1 MLTPAA
7 QRRSG
12 RPEQH
17 RGGRV
22 FARLW
27 AATASANL
35 GDGLVLALI
44 PLLAVQLTASSGLV
58 AGAKLAHTLPWAV
71 APLLVGLLVDS
82 MDRRRLIVFFNLSR
96 ATALA
101 ALLAVLLLGAPP
113 LFVLWFLY
121 LVALCLAVG
130 EAVADI
136 ATTAIVPS
144 VVPRHRLEWANSW
157 IRGTESVLNEF
168 VGLPLGGLL
177 IAIGPAWAVGGAG
190 GLYLVAAGA
199 MLMLSG
205 TFRPTDR
212 EPSPDTDAAGHGVRS
227 GTGAGQR
234 AGHSGGGGDG
244 DDESN
249 GADETGGR
257 KRHLLTAGLRI
268 LWRNRPLR
276 TLTLMSTVMAGC
288 WSAWLAV
295 LVVYTVQGP
304 VGLSPTGYGL
314 LLTALGA
321 GAVIGAALAPRLA
334 RTVGV
339 RWILAADVVAGVVML
354 GTPAVSADVVA
365 IAAATF
371 IGGLGSG
378 LWNVVVISLRQ
389 RLIPHGRLGRISG
402 AIRFLGWGG
411 MPVGAALAAGL
422 AELGGPRPVFALS
435 ALLTACTLIPL
446 LRILNA
452 PALNAPPQEES
463 PESQGSPESPESP
476 AGEKR

>member
-12 RPEQH
+12 RPDQ
-17 RGGRV
+17 RAGGRV

-35 GDGLVLALI
+35 GDGLVMALV
-44 PLLAVQLTASSGLV
+44 PLLAVHLTASPGLV

-82 MDRRRLIVFFNLSR
+82 LDRRRLIVFFHLCRAAALS
-96 ATALA
+96 
-101 ALLAVLLLGAPP
+101 ALLATLLLDAAAVYA
-113 LFVLWFLY
+113 LCLLY

-136 ATTAIVPS
+136 ATTALVPS
-144 VVPRHRLEWANSW
+144 VVPGPRLEWANSW

-199 MLMLSG
+199 MVMLHG
-205 TFRPTDR
+205 KFRPVIQGSARGSAPD
-212 EPSPDTDAAGHGVRS
+212 PVPQDPPPVADGAGHPDTGL
-227 GTGAGQR
+227 
-234 AGHSGGGGDG
+234 DG
-244 DDESN
+244 PN
-249 GADETGGR
+249 
-257 KRHLLTAGLRI
+257 RHPLTAGVRL

-304 VGLSPTGYGL
+304 VGLSPAGYGL
-314 LLTALGA
+314 LLTTLGA
-321 GAVIGAALAPRLA
+321 GAVTGAALAPRLA
-334 RTVGV
+334 RTLGA
-339 RWILAADVVAGVVML
+339 RRILAADVAAGVVML
-354 GTPAVSADVVA
+354 ATPAVSADVAA
-365 IAAATF
+365 IACATF
-371 IGGLGSG
+371 LGGVGSG

-389 RLIPHGRLGRISG
+389 RLVPHGQLGRISG
-402 AIRFLGWGG
+402 AVRCLGWGG
-411 MPVGAALAAGL
+411 MPLGAALAAGL
-422 AELGGPRPVFALS
+422 TQLAGPRPVFAVA
-435 ALLTACTLIPL
+435 ALLTALTMIPL
-446 LRILNA
+446 LRIL
-452 PALNAPPQEES
+452 PP
-463 PESQGSPESPESP
+463 GR
-476 AGEKR
+476 AGDERR

>member
-1 MLTPAA
+1 MLTPAE

-12 RPEQH
+12 RPGH
-17 RGGRV
+17 RGDGRV

-27 AATASANL
+27 AATAAANL

-71 APLLVGLLVDS
+71 APLAVGLLVDS
-82 MDRRRLIVFFNLSR
+82 MDRRQLVILFDLFR
-96 ATALA
+96 AAALAVLLA
-101 ALLAVLLLGAPP
+101 ALLLQATA
-113 LFVLWFLY
+113 LFVLYALY
-121 LVALCLAVG
+121 LVACCLAVG

-136 ATTAIVPS
+136 ATTALVPS

-177 IAIGPAWAVGGAG
+177 VAVGPAWAVGGAG
-190 GLYLVAAGA
+190 GLYALAACA
-199 MLMLSG
+199 MLMLHG
-205 TFRPTDR
+205 KYRPTGQDA
-212 EPSPDTDAAGHGVRS
+212 SPGGGAVEHGVRS
-227 GTGAGQR
+227 GEGAGQR
-234 AGHSGGGGDG
+234 G
-244 DDESN
+244 DDRL
-249 GADETGGR
+249 DGR
-257 KRHLLTAGLRI
+257 RRHLLTAGLRI

-304 VGLSPTGYGL
+304 VGLSPVGYGL
-314 LLTALGA
+314 LLTTLGA

-339 RWILAADVVAGVVML
+339 RWILVTDVVAGVVML
-354 GTPAVSADVVA
+354 GAPAASADVAV
-365 IAAATF
+365 IAFATF
-371 IGGLGSG
+371 LGGVGSG

-389 RLIPHGRLGRISG
+389 RLTPQGQLGRISG
-402 AIRFLGWGG
+402 AIRCLGWGG
-411 MPVGAALAAGL
+411 MPLGAALAAGL
-422 AELGGPRPVFALS
+422 AELTGPRPVFAL
-435 ALLTACTLIPL
+435 AAVLTALALIPL
-446 LRILNA
+446 LRILNTPALDA
-452 PALNAPPQEES
+452 PAQEA
-463 PESQGSPESPESP
+463 SP
-476 AGEKR
+476 AAGKR

>member
-12 RPEQH
+12 RPDQN
-17 RGGRV
+17 GDGRV

-35 GDGLVLALI
+35 GDGLVLALV

-82 MDRRRLIVFFNLSR
+82 MDRRHLIVFCNLVR
-96 ATALA
+96 AAVLA
-101 ALLAVLLLGAPP
+101 ALTTALLLGAAA
-113 LFVLWFLY
+113 LFVLCFLY
-121 LVALCLAVG
+121 VAAFCLAVG

-136 ATTAIVPS
+136 ATTALVPS

-177 IAIGPAWAVGGAG
+177 IAVGPVWAAGGAG
-190 GLYLVAAGA
+190 GLYLAAAGA
-199 MLMLSG
+199 MLMLRG
-205 TFRPTDR
+205 RFRPAG
-212 EPSPDTDAAGHGVRS
+212 PAPGADAAGKG
-227 GTGAGQR
+227 
-234 AGHSGGGGDG
+234 
-244 DDESN
+244 
-249 GADETGGR
+249 
-257 KRHLLTAGLRI
+257 RHLLTGGLRI

-321 GAVIGAALAPRLA
+321 GAVLGAALAPRLA
-334 RTVGV
+334 RALGI

-354 GTPAVSADVVA
+354 GTPGVSADVAA
-365 IAAATF
+365 IACATF
-371 IGGLGSG
+371 LGGVGSG
-378 LWNVVVISLRQ
+378 LWNVEVVSLRQ
-389 RLIPHGRLGRISG
+389 RLVPHGQLGRIGG
-402 AIRFLGWGG
+402 AVRCLGWGG
-411 MPVGAALAAGL
+411 MPLGAALAAGL
-422 AELGGPRPVFALS
+422 AELAGPRAVFAL
-435 ALLTACTLIPL
+435 AAVLTALTLIPL
-446 LRILNA
+446 LRILDA
-452 PALNAPPQEES
+452 PALDAPAREGPGQ
-463 PESQGSPESPESP
+463 P
-476 AGEKR
+476 ARRP

>member
-12 RPEQH
+12 RPDQ
-17 RGGRV
+17 RAGGRV

-35 GDGLVLALI
+35 GDGLVMALI
-44 PLLAVQLTASSGLV
+44 PLLAVHLTASSGLV

-82 MDRRRLIVFFNLSR
+82 MDRRRLIIFFHLFRAAALS
-96 ATALA
+96 ALLA
-101 ALLAVLLLGAPP
+101 ALLLDAGAFFA
-113 LFVLWFLY
+113 LCLLY

-130 EAVADI
+130 ESVADI
-136 ATTAIVPS
+136 ATTALVPS

-190 GLYLVAAGA
+190 GLYLVAAAA
-199 MLMLSG
+199 MVMLHG
-205 TFRPTDR
+205 TSQRVAQASHRPDANGRDR
-212 EPSPDTDAAGHGVRS
+212 HR
-227 GTGAGQR
+227 
-234 AGHSGGGGDG
+234 
-244 DDESN
+244 
-249 GADETGGR
+249 
-257 KRHLLTAGLRI
+257 LTAGVRL

-304 VGLSPTGYGL
+304 VGLSPAGYGL

-321 GAVIGAALAPRLA
+321 GAVIGAALSPRLA
-334 RTVGV
+334 RALGV
-339 RWILAADVVAGVVML
+339 RPILAADVVACVVML
-354 GTPAVSADVVA
+354 GTPAVSAG
-365 IAAATF
+365 IAPIACATF
-371 IGGLGSG
+371 LGGVGSG

-389 RLIPHGRLGRISG
+389 RLVPHGQLGRVSG
-402 AIRFLGWGG
+402 AIRSLGWGG
-411 MPVGAALAAGL
+411 MPLGAALAAGL
-422 AELGGPRPVFALS
+422 TELTGPRPVFATA
-435 ALLTACTLIPL
+435 ALLTALTLIPL
-446 LRILNA
+446 LRVL
-452 PALNAPPQEES
+452 PP
-463 PESQGSPESPESP
+463 GG
-476 AGEKR
+476 AGDERP